1 MKSCS
6 LTNKTSYCFGTV
18 VSLYIVFG
26 TVVSL
31 YIVFVNFKYAYFNAL
46 VNPRGRHGREPG
58 GANCYFHTVFGKKI
72 CKIIG

>member
-58 GANCYFHTVFGKKI
+58 GANSFIFIQFSAKKFA
-72 CKIIG
+72 K

>member
-6 LTNKTSYCFGTV
+6 LTNKTSYC
-18 VSLYIVFG
+18 FG

-58 GANCYFHTVFGKKI
+58 GANSFIFIQFSAKKI
-72 CKIIG
+72 AK